1 MQHFKT
7 QCSEKAEHTGFVSEP
22 KKGIHIKQKTS
33 LLKICQNL
41 SFSKIYNAVLIH
53 SKAYLYFKAQAC
65 FS

>member
-33 LLKICQNL
+33 PDAHTCTFKNL
-41 SFSKIYNAVLIH
+41 SKSVILKNL
-53 SKAYLYFKAQAC
+53 
-65 FS
+65 